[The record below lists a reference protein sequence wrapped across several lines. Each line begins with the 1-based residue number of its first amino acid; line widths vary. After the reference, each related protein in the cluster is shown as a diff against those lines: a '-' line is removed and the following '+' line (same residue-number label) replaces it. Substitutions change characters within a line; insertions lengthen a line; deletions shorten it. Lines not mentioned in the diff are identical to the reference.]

1 MTTSTTLCV
10 LGSVNLDMVI
20 QTAHLP
26 RAGETVTQGKFHSTP
41 GGKGANTALAA
52 QRLGAK
58 VRLQAAVGDDPYAT
72 EALASLSAEGV
83 DLESI
88 TSVEEKAT
96 GIAFINVADDGE
108 NQIAVASGAN
118 ASFSASDLKPITEDA
133 VLSQF
138 EIPVQ
143 TLLAGLKEFNGF
155 VAVNASPFTQGVTA
169 VFERADLVIVNEGEY
184 AAYKSELRTFSGL
197 LALTLGADGAKL
209 FKEGK
214 LIANAKPPKVKAVD
228 TTGAGDAFA
237 AALTVALT
245 EGQSEEA
252 ALNFACTVGALATT
266 KLGAQSAAPT
276 REEVEALSKV
286 SKT

>member
-1 MTTSTTLCV
+1 MTTAPTLCV
-10 LGSVNLDMVI
+10 LGSINLDMVI

-58 VRLQAAVGDDPYAT
+58 VRLQAAVGDDPYAN
-72 EALASLSAEGV
+72 EALSSLRAAGV
-83 DLESI
+83 NLN
-88 TSVEEKAT
+88 SVATIDKEAT
-96 GIAFINVADDGE
+96 GVAFINVAEDGE

-118 ASFSASDLKPITEDA
+118 AAFLPAHISPVTETA

-138 EIPVQ
+138 EIPVP
-143 TLLAGLKEFNGF
+143 TLLAGLEGFEGF
-155 VAVNASPFTQGVTA
+155 VAINTSPFTPNVA
-169 VFERADLVIVNEGEY
+169 KVFQRADLIIVNEGEY
-184 AAYKSELRTFSGL
+184 AAYLSELEGYSGL
-197 LALTLGADGAKL
+197 LALTLGGEGAKL
-209 FKEGK
+209 FKKGK
-214 LIANAKPPKVKAVD
+214 LIATAKPPKVDVID

-237 AALTVALT
+237 AALTVALA
-245 EGQSEEA
+245 EGQSEMD

-276 REEVEALSKV
+276 RAEVGALLKLSK
-286 SKT
+286 T

>member
-1 MTTSTTLCV
+1 MTTAPTLCV
-10 LGSVNLDMVI
+10 LGSINLDMVI

-52 QRLGAK
+52 QRLGAT
-58 VRLQAAVGDDPYAT
+58 VRLQAAVGDDPYAK
-72 EALASLSAEGV
+72 EALSSLSLAGV
-83 DLESI
+83 NLK
-88 TSVEEKAT
+88 SVATIENEAT
-96 GIAFINVADDGE
+96 GIAFINVAEDGE

-118 ASFSASDLKPITEDA
+118 AVFSADHLSPVTEDA

-138 EIPVQ
+138 EIPVP
-143 TLLAGLKEFNGF
+143 TLLAGLKGYKGF
-155 VAVNASPFTQGVTA
+155 VSVNASPFTPDVTK
-169 VFERADLVIVNEGEY
+169 VFERADLIIVNEGEY
-184 AAYKSELRTFSGL
+184 AAYQSELEGYPGL
-197 LALTLGADGAKL
+197 LALTLGGEGAKL
-209 FKEGK
+209 FKKRE
-214 LIANAKPPKVKAVD
+214 LIATAKPPKVDVID

-237 AALTVALT
+237 AALTVALA
-245 EGQSEEA
+245 EGQPETD

-276 REEVEALSKV
+276 RAEVEALLKL

>member
-1 MTTSTTLCV
+1 MTTSPSLCV

-52 QRLGAK
+52 QRLGAA
-58 VRLQAAVGDDPYAT
+58 VRLQAAVGNDPYA
-72 EALASLSAEGV
+72 EQALASLRAEGV
-83 DLESI
+83 NLKSVA
-88 TSVEEKAT
+88 SVEKEAT
-96 GIAFINVADDGE
+96 GVAFINVDDNGE

-118 ASFSASDLKPITEDA
+118 GVFSEGQLSPVTEDA

-138 EIPVQ
+138 EIPVA
-143 TLLAGLKEFNGF
+143 TLLAGLKGYEGF
-155 VAVNASPFTQGVTA
+155 VAVNASPFTHNVVD
-169 VFERADLVIVNEGEY
+169 VFERADLIIVNEGEY
-184 AAYKSELRTFSGL
+184 AAYLSELKEYSGL
-197 LALTLGADGAKL
+197 LALTLGGDGAKL
-209 FKEGK
+209 FRNGE
-214 LIANAKPPKVKAVD
+214 LVATAKPPKVDVID

-237 AALTVALT
+237 AALTVALA
-245 EGQSEEA
+245 EGQSEAE

-276 REEVEALSKV
+276 RKEVETLLKV

>member
-1 MTTSTTLCV
+1 MTTAPTLCV
-10 LGSVNLDMVI
+10 LGSINLDMVI

-52 QRLGAK
+52 QRLGAN
-58 VRLQAAVGDDPYAT
+58 VRLQAAVGNDPYAK
-72 EALASLSAEGV
+72 EALSSLRAAGV
-83 DLESI
+83 NLK
-88 TSVEEKAT
+88 SVATIDKEAT
-96 GIAFINVADDGE
+96 GVAFINVAEDGE

-118 ASFSASDLKPITEDA
+118 AVFSPDHLSAITEAA

-138 EIPVQ
+138 EIPVP
-143 TLLAGLKEFNGF
+143 TLLAGLNSYDGF
-155 VAVNASPFTQGVTA
+155 VAVNASPFTPDVEK
-169 VFERADLVIVNEGEY
+169 VFQRADLIIVNEGEY
-184 AAYKSELRTFSGL
+184 AAYLSDLEGYSGL
-197 LALTLGADGAKL
+197 LARTLGGEGAEL
-209 FKEGK
+209 FKNGK
-214 LIANAKPPKVKAVD
+214 LIATAKPPKVEVID

-237 AALTVALT
+237 AALTVALA
-245 EGQSEEA
+245 EGQLETD

-276 REEVEALSKV
+276 RDEVETLLKV